1 MYSHYFGLTEPPF
14 SIAPNPRFLYMSEQ
28 HREAL
33 AHLLYGINSNGGF
46 VLLTGEVGTG
56 KTTVTRCLLEQLPE
70 NTEVALI
77 LNPKYTV
84 TELLATICDDLGIFI
99 TADSR
104 SLKEYVD
111 RINQHLIT
119 NHRHNKNTVLIID
132 EAQNLSTDVLET
144 VRLLTNLETNTQKLL
159 QIILVGQ
166 PELLELLSQPMLRQL
181 NQRITARYHLKALQ
195 PDEIQAYINHRLA
208 VAGVDCP
215 LFNLDA
221 TKRLYK
227 LTKGVPRLINIICDR
242 ALLGAYVQR
251 ENTVKIDVLGKAA
264 GEVFGEQQVKKK
276 YLPQFI
282 KPVWSGVLV
291 SVIAG
296 FLIFGYPGYQALISH
311 AQALVNHQTDK
322 TDTVNTF
329 PETPAIAAT
338 TADRTEPEKLTNRHA
353 SSVTVKGF
361 EEAEQPERQNTD
373 IQTPENTPSDQTDQ
387 HKQNDATPTRNVA
400 LLTPPQEVEP
410 EAEITGKPA
419 ASDPVTSAATPTL
432 SNPANWYWEGEEQAD
447 LSKTLAYQYLFEL
460 WGENYDPLQQ
470 PDVCKAASSFGLSCY
485 FRVSNLDELRRINLP
500 TVIKMQ
506 NARGQIFY
514 ATISAIDGEIAR
526 LYVAEETR
534 YVELKN
540 LELWL
545 SGNFTLF
552 WNPPDGY
559 KHILKPGK
567 KGPEVTW
574 LDKQLAAIQ
583 GRAPRQ
589 PSPQRYDEA
598 LVWQVKK
605 FQTTAGL
612 IPDGVVGPKTLIQ
625 LTVKAGKDTPQLT
638 SP

>member
-1 MYSHYFGLTEPPF
+1 MYSHYFGLSEPPF

-33 AHLLYGINSNGGF
+33 AHLLYGIRSNGGF

-99 TADSR
+99 SAGSD

-144 VRLLTNLETNTQKLL
+144 IRLLTNLETNTQKLL

-166 PELLELLSQPMLRQL
+166 PELLDLLAQPKLRQL

-195 PDEIQAYINHRLA
+195 QDEIQAYINHRLA

-215 LFNLDA
+215 LFNMDA

-251 ENTVKIDVLGKAA
+251 ENMVKVDVLVKAA
-264 GEVFGEQQVKKK
+264 GEVFGEQVLRKQKKPW
-276 YLPQFI
+276 YWLPMY
-282 KPVWSGVLV
+282 SGVLSSIIV
-291 SVIAG
+291 M
-296 FLIFGYPGYQALISH
+296 FLLMGYPGYQVLISH
-311 AQALVNHQTDK
+311 AQALVNTQPNNTNSLSSSTLPIPATETPELTQKHNSSELMSKNQTGTVQP
-322 TDTVNTF
+322 TDT
-329 PETPAIAAT
+329 EQPAI
-338 TADRTEPEKLTNRHA
+338 K
-353 SSVTVKGF
+353 K
-361 EEAEQPERQNTD
+361 
-373 IQTPENTPSDQTDQ
+373 NTPHINHSEVIQVRKVSTIPDDTQ
-387 HKQNDATPTRNVA
+387 A
-400 LLTPPQEVEP
+400 LSSSTSSLPSKSASGLKPVPKPQSMQIP
-410 EAEITGKPA
+410 I
-419 ASDPVTSAATPTL
+419 ASL
-432 SNPANWYWEGEEQAD
+432 STPANWYWQGEEQAD
-447 LSKTLAYQYLFEL
+447 ISETLAYKHLFEL
-460 WGENYDPLQQ
+460 WGINYDPVQQ
-470 PDVCKAASSFGLSCY
+470 PAVCQAAETQGLSCY
-485 FRVSNLDELRRINLP
+485 FKISGLDELRRVNLP
-500 TVIKMQ
+500 AVVKMQ
-506 NARGQIFY
+506 NANGQHFF
-514 ATISAIDGEIAR
+514 ATISAIEGEIAQ
-526 LYVAEETR
+526 LYVAEDTR
-534 YVELKN
+534 YVELKD

-545 SGNFTLF
+545 PGNFTLF
-552 WNPPDGY
+552 WDRPESY
-559 KHILKPGK
+559 KQTLTPGK
-567 KGPEVTW
+567 TGPEVIW

-583 GRAPRQ
+583 GRAPRH
-589 PSPQRYDEA
+589 PSPQVYDQR

-605 FQTTAGL
+605 FQTASGL
-612 IPDGVVGPKTLIQ
+612 IADGIVGPKTLIQ
-625 LTVKAGKDTPQLT
+625 LTTDSADDTPLLT
-638 SP
+638 EP